1 MKLENILMTLK
12 EPLIAF
18 ITFSCLLAQPLLAN
32 PHSSD
37 DWIKLLQTRKCSEC
51 DLSDA
56 DLVRANLRDANLQR
70 ASLQR
75 ANLNGAQLDGADLR
89 GADLRFTNLNRASL
103 KGANLIGASLY
114 GTDLRNADLSGA
126 KLTPNSLL
134 TSHWDGAQGIKI
146 SIHSHAN
153 LLNSGVE
160 AASIGRWQVAE
171 ELFGLAIQ
179 KKPDAT
185 LSWVARG
192 IARAKLMKDDQG
204 SADFEYAASLF
215 DQSGQK
221 QWADQLR
228 LAASNISRRRHKQDL
243 PEKTNGW
250 GGTFL
255 DGLIGTAGIIAPIA
269 MKALAPMGIGF

>member
-1 MKLENILMTLK
+1 MTLK
-12 EPLIAF
+12 APILTL
-18 ITFSCLLAQPLLAN
+18 ITFSCLITQPLLAN
-32 PHSSD
+32 PQSSN
-37 DWIKLLQTRKCSEC
+37 DWIRLLQTGQCSEC
-51 DLSDA
+51 NLNDA
-56 DLVRANLRDANLQR
+56 DLVRADLRDANLQK

-75 ANLNGAQLDGADLR
+75 ANLNDAQLDGADLR

-103 KGANLIGASLY
+103 RGANLIGASLY

-126 KLTPNSLL
+126 KLTPKSLL
-134 TSHWDGAQGIKI
+134 TSHWDGAQGIEI
-146 SIHSHAN
+146 SVHTHAD
-153 LLNSGVE
+153 LHNSGVT
-160 AASIGRWQVAE
+160 AASSGRWHDAE

-204 SADFEYAASLF
+204 ATDFQYAASLF
-215 DQSGQK
+215 DQSGQR
-221 QWADQLR
+221 QWAEQLR
-228 LAASNISRRRHKQDL
+228 LAAANISQRRHTQDL

-255 DGLIGTAGIIAPIA
+255 DGLIGTAGLIAPIA
-269 MKALAPMGIGF
+269 LKALAPMGIGF